1 MNAKLTTDGLSEHT
15 LLSNR
20 PSYPGMPFFQRLFSA
35 EPNRGVTLEL
45 LVDLRH
51 HLVAQTFLPEL

>member
-1 MNAKLTTDGLSEHT
+1 
-15 LLSNR
+15 
-20 PSYPGMPFFQRLFSA
+20 LFSA